1 MENKEIEQVIDLYGN
16 SILRLAYSY
25 LKNYD
30 DAEDILQQT
39 LINYVRSMPSFS
51 EEKQRKSW
59 LLTTAGNLS
68 KNFIRDHKL
77 NYRDELDESML
88 ADKQK
93 EDLSYIWNAV
103 KSLPVKYREVIHLF
117 YYEQYSTAEI
127 AKILKCS
134 EVSVRTNLKR
144 GREKLKVILKQEY
157 GDV

>member
-1 MENKEIEQVIDLYGN
+1 MENKEIKQLIDLYGN

-39 LINYVRSMPSFS
+39 LINYVRSMPSFT
-51 EEKQRKSW
+51 EEKQKKSW

-68 KNFIRDHKL
+68 KNFIRDNKL
-77 NYRDELDESML
+77 NYRDELDEKMI
-88 ADKQK
+88 ANKQK
-93 EDLSYIWNAV
+93 EDLSYVWQAV

-127 AKILKCS
+127 ARILKCS
-134 EVSVRTNLKR
+134 EAAVRTNLKW
-144 GREKLKVILKQEY
+144 GREKLRVILTQEY

>member
-1 MENKEIEQVIDLYGN
+1 MENKEIKQLIDLYGN

-39 LINYVRSMPSFS
+39 LINYVRSMPSFT
-51 EEKQRKSW
+51 EEKQKKSW

-68 KNFIRDHKL
+68 KNFIRDNKL
-77 NYRDELDESML
+77 NYRDELDEKMI
-88 ADKQK
+88 ANKQK
-93 EDLSYIWNAV
+93 EDLSYVWQAV

-127 AKILKCS
+127 ARILKCS
-134 EVSVRTNLKR
+134 EAAVRTNLK
-144 GREKLKVILKQEY
+144 
-157 GDV
+157 